1 MSGETILRAIEAE
14 TATEAERI
22 VASARERAARLVEEA
37 TGAARARVEAARQAA
52 EPALR
57 AEAARIVN
65 AARLRL
71 LHRRAELAAATAEAA
86 WVEAA
91 CRLET
96 IAAERAARWRAALA
110 RLTSEALDVAGP
122 GAVVGV
128 RAADAST
135 IAPLVADAGGR
146 LEPFEEG
153 TAAAGPTV
161 GSADGRIE
169 VVATLPARQG
179 QARTALAEEVASLLG
194 LGE

>member
-37 TGAARARVEAARQAA
+37 TGAARARVEAARQA
-52 EPALR
+52 
-57 AEAARIVN
+57 
-65 AARLRL
+65 
-71 LHRRAELAAATAEAA
+71 AAATAEAA